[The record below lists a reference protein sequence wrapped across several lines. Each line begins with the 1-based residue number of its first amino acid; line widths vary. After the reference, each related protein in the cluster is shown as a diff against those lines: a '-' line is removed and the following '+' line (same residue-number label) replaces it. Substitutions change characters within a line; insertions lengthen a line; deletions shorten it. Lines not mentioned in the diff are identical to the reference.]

1 MGNIEPNQTPVTGRA
16 TPNAASF
23 DAYSP
28 PQIAQLIENVGVRK
42 ASLPKNQL
50 IILSV
55 LAGAFISFGA
65 MFYTLVIT
73 GNDLGFG
80 VERLLGG
87 MAFSLGLVLVV
98 IAGAEL
104 FTGNNLIV
112 MAWADGKI
120 STAQLLTNWSLVYV
134 GNFVGALACVA
145 FVRFSGTLE
154 LGGGS
159 VASTAVA
166 IANAK
171 VELGFF
177 EAFLR
182 GMLCNTLV
190 CLAIWLSYASHQVP
204 GKILCILFPVSAFVA
219 LGFEHSIA
227 NMYLIPIGMLASG
240 TGIDTLVLLGNLVP
254 VTLGNI
260 VGGSVFVAL
269 VYWDIYLHGKGESM
283 Q

>member
-1 MGNIEPNQTPVTGRA
+1 MQHIESNQTSATGKS
-16 TPNAASF
+16 TPSSASF

-28 PQIAQLIENVGVRK
+28 SQIALLVENVGVRK
-42 ASLPKNQL
+42 ASLPMNQL
-50 IILSV
+50 VLLSI
-55 LAGAFISFGA
+55 LAGAFIAFGA
-65 MFYTLVIT
+65 MFFTVVIT
-73 GNDLGFG
+73 GNNLGFG

-98 IAGAEL
+98 LAGAEL

-120 STAQLLTNWSLVYV
+120 STAQLLTNWILVYV

-171 VELGFF
+171 IELSFV

-182 GMLCNTLV
+182 GLLCNTLV
-190 CLAIWLSYASHQVP
+190 CLAIWLTYSSHQVP
-204 GKILCILFPVSAFVA
+204 GKILCIVFPISAFVA

-240 TGIDTLVLLGNLVP
+240 TGIDTFVLLGNLVP

-269 VYWDIYLHGKGESM
+269 VYWDIYLHGKGESVR
-283 Q
+283 